1 MQGKYK
7 VLNQK
12 IYILRKNKETIYNI
26 ASVKGACLKVLIDNK
41 DKILNVAD
49 ICLKADEIIKSFG
62 KPPFKDRGRDVRSLN
77 AEGIIESPKKGAYV
91 FNGNFGESLG
101 EDFPLSLK
109 EKILKRDGYKCQIC
123 QFGDRKSRDLVVD
136 HIIPKP
142 KGGKATLENGMT
154 LCTRCNNIKS
164 NHDVRSFG
172 KKMFEK
178 FLKTAIK
185 KKLKKEINFFK
196 EILSVFEKHSM
207 K

>member
-1 MQGKYK
+1 MKEKYK
-7 VLNQK
+7 VTNQK
-12 IYILRKNKETIYNI
+12 IYILKKDGDIIYNI
-26 ASVKGACLKVLIDNK
+26 TSVKGACLKVLIDNK

-49 ICLKADEIIKSFG
+49 ICLQADEIFKSFG
-62 KPPFKDRGRDVRSLN
+62 KPPFKDRGRDVRALN

-91 FNGNFGESLG
+91 FNGNFGNSLG
-101 EDFPLSLK
+101 EDFSPTLK
-109 EKILKRDGYKCQIC
+109 EKILKRDGYKCQNC
-123 QFGDRKSRDLVVD
+123 QFGSKNSRDLVVD
-136 HIIPKP
+136 HMTPKP
-142 KGGKATLENGMT
+142 KGGRATLENGMT

-164 NHDVRSFG
+164 NHAVLSFG

-185 KKLKKEINFFK
+185 KKLKKEINFFN